1 MAKGQK
7 PPKNSKFCCKC
18 KENFPSK
25 EEYAKHKCFKNLAPK
40 TVTKKPSST
49 PTTKKSIPEIH
60 IITKKSNTV
69 IPIRTPSLEEIYKSK
84 NQKNPIRTPTLDE
97 IYKSNLKNSI
107 RTPTLEEIYK
117 SKNPKNPANP
127 IRAKKSNPSNSKPN
141 SRPSRYV
148 FT

>member
-40 TVTKKPSST
+40 TVTKNPSST
-49 PTTKKSIPEIH
+49 PATKKSIPEIH
-60 IITKKSNTV
+60 IITKKSNQ
-69 IPIRTPSLEEIYKSK
+69 INS
-84 NQKNPIRTPTLDE
+84 IRTPTLDE

-127 IRAKKSNPSNSKPN
+127 IRAKKSNPNSKPN

-148 FT
+148 FI

>member
-40 TVTKKPSST
+40 TVTKNPISAT
-49 PTTKKSIPEIH
+49 PATKKSIPEIH
-60 IITKKSNTV
+60 IITKKSNQMNS
-69 IPIRTPSLEEIYKSK
+69 IRTPTLEEIYASK

-97 IYKSNLKNSI
+97 IYNSNLKNSI

-117 SKNPKNPANP
+117 SKNAKNPVIQ
-127 IRAKKSNPSNSKPN
+127 IRAKKSTPSNSKPN

-148 FT
+148 